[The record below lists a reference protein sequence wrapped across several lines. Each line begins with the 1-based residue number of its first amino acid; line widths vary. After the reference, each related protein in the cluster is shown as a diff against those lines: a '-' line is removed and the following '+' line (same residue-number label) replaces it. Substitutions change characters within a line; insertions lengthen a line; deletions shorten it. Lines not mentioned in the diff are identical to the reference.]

1 MNSVE
6 LIQCPP
12 NRGKVT
18 PAIPERGGQRSN
30 WPGCGCVISPTAP
43 SFHERVSAGKGSGQA
58 VVRSKQLESRPDM
71 KLCGQAPSR
80 GEQRAVNDV
89 DRKRLI

>member
-1 MNSVE
+1 MSTKSGEGHSGNSRARRTALE
-6 LIQCPP
+6 LARLWLRRQSDSAVA
-12 NRGKVT
+12 R
-18 PAIPERGGQRSN
+18 
-30 WPGCGCVISPTAP
+30 
-43 SFHERVSAGKGSGQA
+43 SFHERVGAGKGSGQA